1 MIPETQ
7 FAWNLTSLS
16 TGDAIERA
24 LQDTARRAKATQK
37 PTPAPT
43 GSTEKETPASLVVI
57 TMMGIL
63 ERVELLRSRLNYR
76 GLNYRGLNI
85 SSQFL
90 YAAALILC
98 VCLSF
103 VTLAFPGWFD
113 LGMMDWFSFT
123 SWSALAL
130 SEFIFIVIRI
140 VGNAGGFGS
149 EKSDAEPMEID
160 LVNMVL
166 QPFVPAKNPLAS
178 VFVAFLHAFTSG
190 FVLFGLLV
198 VHMQM
203 MLDADNPSHVQSV
216 PYEHRYAWTAGWTA
230 GYLFIVLSFGLAA
243 LLDPNRLGKLDPAI
257 ADWLIE
263 LVAWRVVLLGMF
275 MPVIGIG
282 FATYANVCCPGDWI
296 LT

>member
-16 TGDAIERA
+16 TGDAVERA
-24 LQDTARRAKATQK
+24 LQDTARRAKATQQQ
-37 PTPAPT
+37 TPAPIA
-43 GSTEKETPASLVVI
+43 GSLASTEKETPVSLMVS
-57 TMMGIL
+57 TMMWVKANSPHPT
-63 ERVELLRSRLNYR
+63 RRNYR
-76 GLNYRGLNI
+76 DLNI

-140 VGNAGGFGS
+140 VGNGGGFGS
-149 EKSDAEPMEID
+149 EKSDAESTEID
-160 LVNMVL
+160 LVKMFL
-166 QPFVPAKNPLAS
+166 QPFVPTKEPLAFF
-178 VFVAFLHAFTSG
+178 FVAFLHAFTSG

-216 PYEHRYAWTAGWTA
+216 PYEHRYAWTAGWTVV
-230 GYLFIVLSFGLAA
+230 YVFIVLSFSLAA
-243 LLDPNRLGKLDPAI
+243 FLDPNRLRTLDHAAAYLI
-257 ADWLIE
+257 IE
-263 LVAWRVVLLGMF
+263 LVAWRVVLLVMF
-275 MPVIGIG
+275 MPIIAIG
-282 FATYANVCCPGDWI
+282 FATYANVCCPGDWV
-296 LT
+296 LD